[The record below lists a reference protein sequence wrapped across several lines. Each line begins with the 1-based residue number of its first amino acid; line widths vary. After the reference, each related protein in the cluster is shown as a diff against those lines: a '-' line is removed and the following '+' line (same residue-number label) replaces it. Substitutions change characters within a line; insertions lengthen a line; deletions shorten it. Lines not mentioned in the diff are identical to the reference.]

1 MSDLAVRK
9 SKDMDMTSGPLWNK
23 ILIFAI
29 PLALTTLMQQL
40 FHSMDMAVI
49 GRFEGQN
56 ELAAVGSNNSII
68 NFLVNMFMGFS
79 AGSNVVIAQLLG
91 AGKLKTAKKAICTSL
106 GIAVFSG
113 LCVMVLGVV
122 FSPFLL
128 KLISTPP
135 EIINLSTLYLRIY
148 FLGIPFL
155 MIYNFA
161 AAILRSRGETTK
173 PFFCLVTGGVV
184 NVILNLIFV
193 AVFKLSVAGVAI
205 ATSVSNLISCILILM
220 ILFKDK
226 GPLGIRLNEI
236 SIDKFILSKIF
247 KIGLPI
253 SIQSCLFPI
262 SNMVV
267 QSSVNSLGATVV
279 AGNAAASSIESFSYS
294 IMGGF
299 SQATVSFVSQ
309 NFGAK
314 NIKRC
319 RKSYRECVLLGIL
332 VIGIFNILLYL
343 GMDTI
348 ISFFTDEHSVALVTK
363 ERLSFMYNVF
373 LTAFLMDTATY
384 ALRGMGYSVI
394 PTITSVVGVC
404 GFRILWLT
412 TVFKIVKT
420 YKSILVVYPISWCLV
435 AIILIICYFVIVKK
449 LEKRINNEEKST
461 A

>member
-1 MSDLAVRK
+1 MSDTAVRK

-23 ILIFAI
+23 ILLFAI

-56 ELAAVGSNNSII
+56 ELAAVGSNNAII

-91 AGKLKTAKKAICTSL
+91 GSKIKLAKKAICTSL
-106 GIAVFSG
+106 GIAVISG
-113 LCVMVLGVV
+113 VCVMILGVI

-128 KLISTPP
+128 KLISTPY
-135 EIINLSTLYLRIY
+135 EIINLSILYLRIY
-148 FLGIPFL
+148 FIGIPFL

-173 PFFCLVTGGVV
+173 PFFCLVAGGIV
-184 NVILNLIFV
+184 NIILNLVFV

-205 ATSVSNLISCILILM
+205 ATSVANLISCILILM
-220 ILFKDK
+220 VLVKDK
-226 GPLGIRLNEI
+226 GPLGISLKEI

-247 KIGLPI
+247 KIGLPM
-253 SIQSCLFPI
+253 SIQSCLFPV

-279 AGNAAASSIESFSYS
+279 AGNAAASTIESYSYS

-332 VIGIFNILLYL
+332 VIGIFNLLMYL
-343 GMDTI
+343 GMDTVV
-348 ISFFTDEHSVALVTK
+348 SLFTDEPLVASVTK
-363 ERLSFMYNVF
+363 ERLSFMYIIF
-373 LTAFLMDTATY
+373 LTAFIMDTATY

-404 GFRILWLT
+404 AFRILWLT
-412 TVFKIVKT
+412 TVFKMLKT
-420 YKSILVVYPISWCLV
+420 YKSILIVYPISWCLV
-435 AIILIICYFVIVKK
+435 AIVLIICYIVII
-449 LEKRINNEEKST
+449 KRLSKTFS
-461 A
+461 

>member
-9 SKDMDMTSGPLWNK
+9 DKDMDMTNGPLWNK
-23 ILIFAI
+23 ILLFAI

-56 ELAAVGSNNSII
+56 ELAAVGSNNSVI

-91 AGKLKTAKKAICTSL
+91 GGKLKTAKKAICTSL

-113 LCVMVLGVV
+113 LCVMVLGIIL
-122 FSPFLL
+122 SPYLL
-128 KLISTPP
+128 KLISTPA
-135 EIINLSTLYLRIY
+135 EIIGLSTLYLRIY

-161 AAILRSRGETTK
+161 SAILRSRGETTK
-173 PFFCLVTGGVV
+173 PFFCLVAGGVV
-184 NVILNLIFV
+184 NVILNLVLV
-193 AVFKLSVAGVAI
+193 AIFKLSVAGVAI
-205 ATSVSNLISCILILM
+205 ATSIANLISCILILM
-220 ILFKDK
+220 VLVKDK
-226 GPLGIRLNEI
+226 GPLGIKLKEI

-247 KIGLPI
+247 KIGLPM
-253 SIQSCLFPI
+253 SIQSCLFPV

-267 QSSVNSLGATVV
+267 QSSVNSLGATVI
-279 AGNAAASSIESFSYS
+279 AGNAAACSIESFSYS
-294 IMGGF
+294 FMGGF

-319 RKSYRECVLLGIL
+319 RKSYRECLLLGIL
-332 VIGIFNILLYL
+332 VISFFNLLMYL
-343 GMDTI
+343 FMDTVI
-348 ISFFTDEHSVALVTK
+348 GLFTTEQLVAEITK
-363 ERLSFMYNVF
+363 ERLTFTYAVF
-373 LTAFLMDTATY
+373 ILAFLMDTATY

-394 PTITSVVGVC
+394 PTVTSIVGVC
-404 GFRILWLT
+404 GFRIIWLT
-412 TVFKIVKT
+412 TAFKFIKT
-420 YKSILVVYPISWCLV
+420 YKSILMVYPLSWGLV
-435 AIILIICYFVIVKK
+435 AIILIICYFVILKK
-449 LEKRINNEEKST
+449 LSKTFS
-461 A
+461 